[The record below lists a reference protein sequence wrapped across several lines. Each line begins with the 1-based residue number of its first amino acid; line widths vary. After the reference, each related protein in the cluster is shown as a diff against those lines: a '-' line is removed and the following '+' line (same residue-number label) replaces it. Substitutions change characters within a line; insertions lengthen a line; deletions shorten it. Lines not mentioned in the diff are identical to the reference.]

1 MSPKWTLK
9 TSNCQMRHFLQ
20 IFKHSIITKDAF
32 LKYLDRGTCYCNLI
46 SSLSD
51 TKILKNFL
59 NFPKPNKKGFIFCQI
74 IVIMALC
81 QAYDKNSC
89 QKRTKGVFSSS
100 ICLLF
105 FKSNLLRHLL
115 KRQQLLIK
123 SLLFLGWLL
132 DFKLIQA

>member
-1 MSPKWTLK
+1 MIFDQIRSTNFKIE
-9 TSNCQMRHFLQ
+9 MRRFLQ
-20 IFKHSIITKDAF
+20 IFKHSVSQKDAF
-32 LKYLDRGTCYCNLI
+32 LKYRDRGATVIWLVVYLT
-46 SSLSD
+46 L
-51 TKILKNFL
+51 KILKNFL

-105 FKSNLLRHLL
+105 F
-115 KRQQLLIK
+115 QI
-123 SLLFLGWLL
+123 
-132 DFKLIQA
+132 